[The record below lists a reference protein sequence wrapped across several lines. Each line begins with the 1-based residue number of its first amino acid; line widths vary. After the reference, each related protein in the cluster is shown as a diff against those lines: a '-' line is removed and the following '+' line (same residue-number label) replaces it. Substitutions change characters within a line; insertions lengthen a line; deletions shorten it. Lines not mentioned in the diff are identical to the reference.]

1 MSTVR
6 QEFTK
11 ASFIG
16 LTESVLSPCSRPR
29 HKTTRDCPRV
39 TVRFSPEDYERLQTL
54 ADGMTLSVY
63 VRAMAL
69 GEELNRRKARSP
81 ASIADRAAVAEILGL
96 LGESRIANNLNQLA
110 YQANVGTLAI
120 DDESRSKIDEAYQM
134 IFGMRA
140 LLLKALGRRG

>member
-1 MSTVR
+1 MSVLR
-6 QEFTK
+6 QEFT
-11 ASFIG
+11 AA
-16 LTESVLSPCSRPR
+16 TSPCAGDGSADTPERVH

-39 TVRFSPEDYERLQTL
+39 TVRFSPKDYERLQTL

-69 GEELNRRKARSP
+69 GEELNRRNSRSP
-81 ASIADRAAVAEILGL
+81 ASIADKAAVAEILGL

-110 YQANVGTLAI
+110 YHANVGTLAI
-120 DDESRSKIDEAYQM
+120 DDESRSKIDETYQM
-134 IFGMRA
+134 IFAMRC